1 MANESDL
8 RAIFDEFDSDNSGQ
22 IDASELVGALKKV
35 FGDEK
40 TGKEI
45 NDLAAVSIWGVKGEK
60 KNYSLVKQKR
70 IFMGVFVLNQDMV
83 EFNYIDSAWIK
94 SCYS

>member
-1 MANESDL
+1 MANDSDL

-40 TGKEI
+40 TAKEI
-45 NDLAAVSIWGVKGEK
+45 NDLAAVSI
-60 KNYSLVKQKR
+60 
-70 IFMGVFVLNQDMV
+70 
-83 EFNYIDSAWIK
+83 
-94 SCYS
+94 